1 MLYQVFD
8 RSNKAAVAKM
18 EAFIKSHANGHF
30 LQLPQWAA
38 VKTSWDWRGIFV
50 YRQGQ
55 PIAAASVLIRP
66 LPLGFCMFYIPRG
79 PVCDRNDRTVWAE
92 LMEALK
98 HTAKKHRAIMLYTDP
113 DEPDTNTDFRFIM
126 QSLGFTEKTD
136 EGFGNIQAQ
145 HVFRLSLT
153 AHSKE
158 ELFEAFCPK
167 TRYNIRL
174 SSRKGIIVKDY
185 SGVEDIP
192 DDELEAFYSLMV
204 TTGQRDHFYIRSP
217 AYFKNLMHAMQED
230 AHLLIAYLEGQPI
243 AGTIE
248 AFCGRKAWYLYGA
261 SANSHRNAMPNYL
274 LQWTMIQRALERSCV
289 FYDFRGVPANPT
301 ADDPLYGLYRFKK
314 GFSGTYTKF
323 TGLFTYSF
331 RPVLGKLLR
340 LALRLRQC
348 CTPCTRK
355 PKKGT

>member
-192 DDELEAFYSLMV
+192 DDELITMLRILKLDYLLEMPGGLDWDMKCHPRNLSDGERKRIAIARALLSKPSALFLDEPTAGLDNVSKQSVMDYIRMS
-204 TTGQRDHFYIRSP
+204 TTGI
-217 AYFKNLMHAMQED
+217 
-230 AHLLIAYLEGQPI
+230 LIVVTHDKVFG
-243 AGTIE
+243 
-248 AFCGRKAWYLYGA
+248 
-261 SANSHRNAMPNYL
+261 SADR
-274 LQWTMIQRALERSCV
+274 V
-289 FYDFRGVPANPT
+289 
-301 ADDPLYGLYRFKK
+301 
-314 GFSGTYTKF
+314 
-323 TGLFTYSF
+323 
-331 RPVLGKLLR
+331 
-340 LALRLRQC
+340 LAL
-348 CTPCTRK
+348 
-355 PKKGT
+355 